1 MSYFNRDMF
10 LSKDKKNACTKR
22 LARLCREN
30 GSQLVELRNLEL
42 VRVTFLD
49 KKDLHSTENPHFKA
63 VTGMPHCW
71 NLDGSSYSN
80 PDYDIIAIS
89 LRED

>member
-30 GSQLVELRNLEL
+30 GSQLVQLRNLEL
-42 VRVTFLD
+42 VRVTF
-49 KKDLHSTENPHFKA
+49 KEIDLSPAENPHFKA